1 MISQK
6 LFDRRMREIKRNNYY
21 ISDEQI
27 EFFRVIGMYEDL
39 LRIHKEVI
47 CEFESMVN
55 FRNLI
60 PDEYSLIRL
69 NRLVKIVKEREKEIF
84 YDCPL

>member
-1 MISQK
+1 MISKK
-6 LFDRRMREIKRNNYY
+6 LFDRRMREIKRNNHY

-27 EFFRVIGMYEDL
+27 EFFHVIGMYEDF

-47 CEFESMVN
+47 YEFESAVN
-55 FRNLI
+55 FHNLI
-60 PDEYSLIRL
+60 PDEYSHIRL
-69 NRLVKIVKEREKEIF
+69 NRFIEIVKEHEKEIF